1 MNSLVF
7 VRDGGGKLQLGERDL
22 DNILPGVVCQDSPP
36 MNIFPG
42 SLGISSVSLRQTSI
56 WSMAGGF

>member
-7 VRDGGGKLQLGERDL
+7 VRDGGGKLPLGERDL

-36 MNIFPG
+36 MNIFLKNIFNYFL
-42 SLGISSVSLRQTSI
+42 SYH
-56 WSMAGGF
+56 